1 MNRLVL
7 NNGGVVDEHV
17 DSTVRVEE
25 FGNDSLP
32 ELGIGHVTLIEALAV
47 QKACGGALVINHS
60 DQGALFH
67 EAVGDTT
74 ANALCGTGDN
84 GDFAFESHR

>member
-17 DSTVRVEE
+17 DSTVRVEV

-32 ELGIGHVTLIEALAV
+32 ELGIGHVTLRAQIALLHRGLAR
-47 QKACGGALVINHS
+47 QLGEPHGAAKAG
-60 DQGALFH
+60 
-67 EAVGDTT
+67 
-74 ANALCGTGDN
+74 
-84 GDFAFESHR
+84 ESVKNTW